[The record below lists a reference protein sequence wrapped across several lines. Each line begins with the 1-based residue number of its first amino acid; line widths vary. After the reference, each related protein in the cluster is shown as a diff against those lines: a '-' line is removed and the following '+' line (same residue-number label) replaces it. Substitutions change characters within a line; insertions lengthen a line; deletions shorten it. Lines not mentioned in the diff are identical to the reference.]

1 MDKMVLKQIDKKT
14 KDFQNSLRTSSISY
28 ANDRIL
34 SITSNNLNLS
44 GRNDSLKSYSIINQI
59 NPEIMNLQINENY
72 FYEKDEPQAYKSF
85 KTFNVNKFSNVSNKI
100 NDEDLMEY
108 NLEDDSLPLKRSD
121 FLKIYQDGKEKKNLK
136 KNKTASKFNFNNNV
150 TKKF

>member
-14 KDFQNSLRTSSISY
+14 KEFQNNLLSTSSISY
-28 ANDRIL
+28 ANDRKL
-34 SITSNNLNLS
+34 SITSNNLNLL
-44 GRNDSLKSYSIINQI
+44 GRNDSLMSYSIINQI

-108 NLEDDSLPLKRSD
+108 NLEDDSLPLKR
-121 FLKIYQDGKEKKNLK
+121 LKIYQDGKEKKNLK

>member
-72 FYEKDEPQAYKSF
+72 FFEKDEPQAYKRF
-85 KTFNVNKFSNVSNKI
+85 KAFNIFSNVSNKI